1 MNTQIPTV
9 SFITFLR
16 NAKRILT
23 NPLPFHRENFAK
35 HGNIFQVNL
44 GFGNSVI
51 FTRDE
56 ALVKHMLQTQH
67 RKYHKSP
74 LQTDQLGHYVG
85 HGLLTSN
92 GDYWLKQRRLIQ
104 PAFYK
109 KKLESVKAI
118 ILSAVQTELEAIQTN
133 KPQDV
138 HPIMSD
144 LAFNVVGKSLFS
156 YTDDGKAM
164 RRLQHITGKVQ
175 EDLIK
180 EIRQPFK
187 KWWFKLNGAIKKTES
202 LAQETRDLLK
212 GIINERKNTLESQ
225 DDLLDML
232 LNSKYDD
239 GSSMT
244 MEQLI
249 DEILIL
255 FAAGHETT
263 SNALVFTLM
272 LLSKNPEIQD
282 KIYQESQTLNASE
295 MTMMEFFVQTPYT
308 KKCIDEAMR
317 MYPPIYF
324 SDRMTIED
332 DQFNGLELKKGTS
345 VLMSFYEIHRN
356 PEFWKSPELY
366 NPDRFD
372 NIDKKELSNWF
383 FPFGAGPRMCVG
395 NNLAMYEMLVTVTE
409 IVKKYYVKPAFKTI
423 EIQPLITLRP
433 VNGKLLFEKR

>member
-9 SFITFLR
+9 SFFTFLR
-16 NAKRILT
+16 NANRILK
-23 NPLPFHRENFAK
+23 NPLPFHRKNFNK
-35 HGNIFQVNL
+35 YGDIFQVNL

-56 ALVKHMLQTQH
+56 ALIKHMLQNQH
-67 RKYHKSP
+67 RKYYKSP
-74 LQTDQLGHYVG
+74 LQTGNLGHYIG

-109 KKLESVKAI
+109 KKLESVKDI
-118 ILSAVQTELEAIQTN
+118 ILKAVHTELEAIKINT
-133 KPQDV
+133 PQDV

-156 YTDDGKAM
+156 YADDGNAM

-187 KWWFKLNGAIKKTES
+187 KWWFKLNGTIKKTEA
-202 LAQETRDLLK
+202 LAQESRDLLK
-212 GIINERKNTLESQ
+212 EIIQDRQNSSESH

-232 LNSKYDD
+232 LASKYDN
-239 GSSMT
+239 GSTMT

-272 LLSKNPEIQD
+272 LLSKHTEIQD
-282 KIYQESQTLNASE
+282 KLCQQAKNLEPHKMS
-295 MTMMEFFVQTPYT
+295 MMEFFVEASYA

-317 MYPPIYF
+317 LYPPAYF
-324 SDRMTIED
+324 SDRITIED
-332 DQFNGLELKKGTS
+332 DQFNNLNFKKGTS
-345 VLMSFYEIHRN
+345 VLMSFYEVHRN
-356 PEFWKSPELY
+356 SKFWKNPEEY
-366 NPDRFD
+366 TPERFD
-372 NIDKKELSNWF
+372 NIDKKELSSWF
-383 FPFGAGPRMCVG
+383 FPFGAGRRMCVG
-395 NNLAMYEMLVTVTE
+395 SNLAMYEMLVTIIK
-409 IVKKYYVKPAFKTI
+409 IVKEYRIKPAFDSVK
-423 EIQPLITLRP
+423 IQPLITLRP
-433 VNGKLLFEKR
+433 VNGMLIFEKR